1 MAEWTEVGKK
11 SLRPRG
17 GGLTPLKR
25 TRGRWNTEQKE
36 PQTAALRKSRASWW
50 EPEGHDCLLEH
61 FCSGRSGLT
70 WALSACSD
78 ISSNIWEEW
87 DLYAR
92 ASSDPEGVALEVV
105 SWLYSQQFL
114 TSREFPVAHQR
125 PAEVAQSHLG
135 STPSNLL
142 LIKSKFLRLSALDL
156 GWHYCKVRRILSAFK
171 NLHRNL
177 CFLLGR
183 SIITPQRLLQVVRPQ
198 PPAGVLTVP
207 EALLGPSSQKSGR
220 AWLEY

>member
-1 MAEWTEVGKK
+1 MLTESFWAPWEAVAKTELKVQEIFKEDYLWKVTAEWTEVGKK

-17 GGLTPLKR
+17 RGLTPLKR

-36 PQTAALRKSRASWW
+36 PRTAALRKSRPSWW

-70 WALSACSD
+70 WALSTCSD

-87 DLYAR
+87 GLYASVS
-92 ASSDPEGVALEVV
+92 ADPEGVALEVV

-125 PAEVAQSHLG
+125 PAEVSE
-135 STPSNLL
+135 P
-142 LIKSKFLRLSALDL
+142 F
-156 GWHYCKVRRILSAFK
+156 
-171 NLHRNL
+171 
-177 CFLLGR
+177 
-183 SIITPQRLLQVVRPQ
+183 
-198 PPAGVLTVP
+198 GVYP
-207 EALLGPSSQKSGR
+207 I
-220 AWLEY
+220 